1 MKGDEKAPDYRGFYS
16 FEAIKMIKWM
26 HEETNTT
33 KRAKLYRTACR
44 LEYRF
49 RKHHGIGED
58 GKWMSG
64 LRAFPLSPKP
74 DVIPPRGGT
83 AISK

>member
-1 MKGDEKAPDYRGFYS
+1 MKGDEKALDYQAVYS
-16 FEAIKMIKWM
+16 PAAIKMIKWM

-49 RKHHGIGED
+49 RKYEGIGED
-58 GKWMSG
+58 GKWMRG
-64 LRAFPLSPKP
+64 HKP
-74 DVIPPRGGT
+74 YPVSAKDFNLKIKPQG
-83 AISK
+83 